1 MTRVAHHEFTPDE
14 SAVLHRKQLGVDI
27 TGRVEEWACHHCG
40 NRDFVW
46 V

>member
-1 MTRVAHHEFTPDE
+1 MTCVAQHEFTPDE
-14 SAVLHRKQLGVDI
+14 SAVLHCKQLGVDI
-27 TGRVEEWACHHCG
+27 TGRVEEWACARCG